1 MQVYLSSLGFARFT
15 NVRYTREVAELDNL
29 YVHLTNV
36 AVQKEGGSAYNSK
49 HGNKWPLQD
58 LRLHLEA
65 TRGHDA
71 TAQLFADIQ
80 ALVVHTLKAVQPVSR
95 GSTQGPWYLALPR
108 LVHGGRCSFESI
120 GQPAQLV
127 ACPCRSCC

>member
-36 AVQKEGGSAYNSK
+36 AVQKEGGSAYNSN

-71 TAQLFADIQ
+71 TAQLFDDIE

-95 GSTQGPWYLALPR
+95 APGSL
-108 LVHGGRCSFESI
+108 
-120 GQPAQLV
+120 QPLGVWQLV
-127 ACPCRSCC
+127 ACPCRSCYEGADWVVVLLACGIERA